1 MNMTIESVAGAAFW
15 KVVVFAR
22 PAVFVVGVSCF
33 AVVACALGYFAVPL
47 VHGSAVSTE
56 HTAVTQEAPSVSATP
71 QLREAPRR
79 RPRWS

>member
-15 KVVVFAR
+15 R
-22 PAVFVVGVSCF
+22 LWRSLPAVFVVGVSCC

-47 VHGSAVSTE
+47 VHAGAVSTE

-71 QLREAPRR
+71 QLREVPQCP
-79 RPRWS
+79 PRWS